1 MRILVYSPSQL
12 DEWLAQ
18 TRQHFPA
25 AEVCGWPCPAGWQAD
40 YALLWKPPA
49 ALFEQQRTLKAVFVL
64 GAGVDAQLPLIPDS
78 LPLYR
83 LEDSGMGEQ
92 MADYVSHYLL
102 RWFYRYDA
110 YQQQHYWQPG
120 TLDNKAA
127 WPVTI
132 LGYGAMGKAV
142 AERVRQ
148 LGFPV
153 QAWRRQPDGEAV
165 VPVFAGLDALPTC
178 LGSTRV
184 LVNLLPLTPETR
196 GLLNQERF
204 AQLAPGSYLINLA
217 RGAHVVDEDLLAALD
232 SGHLA
237 GAALDVFQ
245 QEPLPAE
252 HHYWQHPK
260 VSITPHIGALTPLP
274 DALRQIHDK
283 LNCLLQGLPA
293 GGLVD
298 RTRGY

>member
-1 MRILVYSPSQL
+1 MRILVYSPNHL
-12 DEWLAQ
+12 DEWLAE
-18 TRQHFPA
+18 TRQHFPEA
-25 AEVCGWPCPAGWQAD
+25 DVQGWPCTPDWQAD

-49 ALFEQQRTLKAVFVL
+49 ELFQQQNTLKAVFVL

-110 YQQQHYWQPG
+110 YQLQHHWQPG
-120 TLDNKAA
+120 TLDDKAR
-127 WPVTI
+127 WRVTI
-132 LGYGAMGKAV
+132 LGYGAMGSAV

-153 QAWRRQPDGEAV
+153 QAWRRQPAGDAAI
-165 VPVFAGLDALPTC
+165 PVHAGLDALPAC

-196 GLLNQERF
+196 GLLNQQRLS
-204 AQLAPGSYLINLA
+204 QLPPDSYLINLA

-237 GAALDVFQ
+237 GATLDVFQ
-245 QEPLPAE
+245 HEPLPAE
-252 HHYWQHPK
+252 HRYWQHPK
-260 VSITPHIGALTPLP
+260 VNVTPHIGALTPLP
-274 DALRQIHDK
+274 DALQQIQQK
-283 LNCLLQGLPA
+283 LGCLLQGLPA

-298 RTRGY
+298 RHRGY